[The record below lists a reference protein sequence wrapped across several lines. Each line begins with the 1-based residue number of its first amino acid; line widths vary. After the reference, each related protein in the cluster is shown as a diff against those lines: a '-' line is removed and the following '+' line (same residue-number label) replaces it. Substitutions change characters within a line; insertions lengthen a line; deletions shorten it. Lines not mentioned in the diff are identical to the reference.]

1 MQAQS
6 HNRSLIL
13 ASSSP
18 YRKLLLDRLH
28 LNFKIVSPA
37 IDEAPLEGEPPD
49 QLVKRLAWE
58 KAGIVSAMHPGAV
71 VIGSDQVAVFDGQV
85 IGKPGTTEKAITQL
99 RHFSGK
105 NVQFMT
111 AVSIRC
117 LDSGFDSSTLQVTN
131 AAFRRL
137 NDAEIRRYVDLDRP
151 LDCAGSFKS
160 EAAGITLLESMQ
172 SDDPTAIIGLP
183 LIAVSALLREAGF
196 TLP

>member
-1 MQAQS
+1 M
-6 HNRSLIL
+6 
-13 ASSSP
+13 
-18 YRKLLLDRLH
+18 LLDRLH
-28 LNFKIVSPA
+28 LNFNTVTPA
-37 IDEAPLEGEPPD
+37 IDEVPLEGEPPD
-49 QLVKRLAWE
+49 QLVLRLARE
-58 KAGIVSAMHPGAV
+58 KAGAVSALHPKAL
-71 VIGSDQVAVFDGQV
+71 VIGSDQVAVFDGKI
-85 IGKPGTTEKAITQL
+85 IGKPGTAEKAIKQL

-105 NVQFMT
+105 NVQFLT

-117 LDSGFDSSTLQVTN
+117 LESGFESSALQVTN

-137 NDAEIRRYVDLDRP
+137 SDAEIRRYVDLDRP

>member
-28 LNFKIVSPA
+28 LNFNTVTPA
-37 IDEAPLEGEPPD
+37 IDEVPLEGEPPD
-49 QLVKRLAWE
+49 QLVLRLARE
-58 KAGIVSAMHPGAV
+58 KAGAVSALHPKAL
-71 VIGSDQVAVFDGQV
+71 VIGSDQVAVFDGKI
-85 IGKPGTTEKAITQL
+85 IGKPGTAEKAIKQL

-105 NVQFMT
+105 NVQFLT

-117 LDSGFDSSTLQVTN
+117 LESGFESSALQVTN

-137 NDAEIRRYVDLDRP
+137 SDAEIRRYVDLDRP